1 MGQNPY
7 RGIIFDFGGVFTTTR
22 SRDAIFRRCEAELGL
37 SKGEVWRLLYGNEVW
52 RAVSCGKAS
61 AEDYWDYITD
71 ELGGRVPAE
80 LEPFK
85 HNPFFP
91 EELDK
96 QMVLLA
102 RRLHKRYK
110 TALCSNATLYLET
123 LLAEHGLQ
131 SIFDVVVNSARVSLR
146 KPDPRIFQLTAD
158 RMGLL
163 PKQCLF
169 IDDKE
174 RNTTVAEAVG
184 MKAIV
189 FRSATQLA
197 RQLDAFRITS
207 RAKT

>member
-1 MGQNPY
+1 V
-7 RGIIFDFGGVFTTTR
+7 R
-22 SRDAIFRRCEAELGL
+22 
-37 SKGEVWRLLYGNEVW
+37 RLLYGNEVW
-52 RAVSCGKAS
+52 RAVSIGKAS
-61 AEDYWDYITD
+61 AEDYWDYVSR
-71 ELGGRVPAE
+71 ELGGRVPTE

-96 QMVLLA
+96 RVVLLA

-110 TALCSNATLYLET
+110 TALCSNATLHLDT

-131 SIFDVVVNSARVSLR
+131 PLFDVVVNSARVGLR
-146 KPDPRIFQLTAD
+146 KPDPQIYRLTVD

-163 PKQCLF
+163 PEECVF

-174 RNTTVAEAVG
+174 RNTAVAEMLG

-189 FRSATQLA
+189 FRSAAQLM
-197 RQLDAFRITS
+197 RQLDASGITS
-207 RAKT
+207 RAKM

>member
-37 SKGEVWRLLYGNEVW
+37 SEGNVWRLLYGNEVW

-61 AEDYWDYITD
+61 AEDYWGYVTRG
-71 ELGGRVPAE
+71 LGGRVPAE

-96 QMVLLA
+96 RMVLLA

-110 TALCSNATLYLET
+110 TALCSNATLYLDT

-131 SIFDVVVNSARVSLR
+131 PLFDVVVNSARVGLR

-163 PKQCLF
+163 PEECVF
-169 IDDKE
+169 VDDKE
-174 RNTTVAEAVG
+174 RNTVVAEAVG
-184 MKAIV
+184 MRAIV
-189 FRSATQLA
+189 FRSAAQLM
-197 RQLDAFRITS
+197 RDLRKLGIS
-207 RAKT
+207 S

>member
-22 SRDAIFRRCEAELGL
+22 SRDGIFRRCEAELGL
-37 SKGEVWRLLYGNEVW
+37 STGTVSRLLYGTEIW

-61 AEDYWDYITD
+61 AEDYWDYVTS

-85 HNPFFP
+85 HNPFSP

-96 QMVLLA
+96 RMVLLA

-110 TALCSNATLYLET
+110 TALCSNATLYLDT
-123 LLAEHGLQ
+123 LLPEHGLLPL
-131 SIFDVVVNSARVSLR
+131 FDVVVNSARVGLR
-146 KPDPRIFQLTAD
+146 KPDPQIYRLTAD

-163 PKQCLF
+163 PEECVF
-169 IDDKE
+169 VDDKE
-174 RNTTVAEAVG
+174 RNTAVAEMLG

-189 FRSATQLA
+189 FRSAAQLV
-197 RQLDAFRITS
+197 RQLDASGITS
-207 RAKT
+207 RAQM